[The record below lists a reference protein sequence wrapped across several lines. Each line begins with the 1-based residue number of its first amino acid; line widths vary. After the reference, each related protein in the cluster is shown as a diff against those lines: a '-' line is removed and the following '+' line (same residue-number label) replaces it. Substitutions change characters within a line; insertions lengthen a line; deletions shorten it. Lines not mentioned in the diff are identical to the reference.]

1 MAPLCL
7 ARRLP
12 LSPSLPLLAFEWIL
26 ARIDTCTSR
35 PTPTSLRTSAGILL
49 TCLGKGSDGGNV
61 ESEVRSSVCLLSVRP
76 GMICGLR
83 LHWCLLDASYRWLRT
98 VVPSLVSP
106 CCLPPC
112 VRRGGVNISNL
123 RLIWRS
129 KQPQGK
135 VSLFH
140 VALINV
146 RSLVKKNIYI
156 KLLFYCLLLMPYV

>member
-1 MAPLCL
+1 
-7 ARRLP
+7 
-12 LSPSLPLLAFEWIL
+12 
-26 ARIDTCTSR
+26 
-35 PTPTSLRTSAGILL
+35 
-49 TCLGKGSDGGNV
+49 
-61 ESEVRSSVCLLSVRP
+61 
-76 GMICGLR
+76 MIRGLR
-83 LHWCLLDASYRWLRT
+83 LHWCSLDASYRWLRT
-98 VVPSLVSP
+98 VVPGLVSP

-123 RLIWRS
+123 RPIWRS

-156 KLLFYCLLLMPYV
+156 KLLFALDALCMTETWIKPGDLSPFTELVPQGYSYLGYLAMLGLGDSV